1 MHLDLPLLLRVML
14 YSSAALLACLV
25 LRRVLRAWLGATA
38 AYAIWAAVPLA
49 VLAAAIPGPPIAAA
63 LPKMPAMVAMPLN
76 LQSSEH
82 AWAGQL
88 LAVWLTGGVAMAVAL
103 WWRQHRFMR
112 RLGVLHAL
120 DGELWAA
127 TRDVGLPV
135 SVGLWRPRIVLP
147 MDFDT
152 RYSAAER
159 TLILA
164 HERLHLRRGDLYA
177 NLLAALLL
185 CIGWCNPLMHLAWRA
200 FRLDQELACDAQV
213 LTRYPGKRRSYA
225 TAILK
230 THCGAGWTPT
240 ACRWNA
246 PHALTQRVAA
256 LLKPAVEMPRARRNL
271 RVVVAMAVMVSGACW
286 AFQPARLQGMRVP
299 GNALDFRAMQPPG
312 YPPDAVAAGLAG
324 FVELQIAVSPTG
336 TPEHI
341 AIVRST
347 PAGVFDQTVLDAARH
362 WRFTPTLEDGKAV
375 ASEVRVPVRFELDP
389 PETASAVADIHSGT
403 EATARPRPR
412 AADRSEPVASCAP
425 AGCASRGGLQ

>member
-1 MHLDLPLLLRVML
+1 MHLDLPLLL
-14 YSSAALLACLV
+14 
-25 LRRVLRAWLGATA
+25 RVLRAWLGATA

-63 LPKMPAMVAMPLN
+63 LSKMPAMVAMPLN

-164 HERLHLRRGDLYA
+164 HERLHLRRSDLYA

-225 TAILK
+225 TAMLK

-341 AIVRST
+341 AIMRST

>member
-1 MHLDLPLLLRVML
+1 MHLDLPLLLRVTL

-25 LRRVLRAWLGATA
+25 LRRALRAWLGATA

-127 TRDVGLPV
+127 TRDVGLPA

-225 TAILK
+225 TAMLK

-256 LLKPAVEMPRARRNL
+256 SLKPAVEMPRARRNL

-341 AIVRST
+341 AIMRST

-362 WRFTPTLEDGKAV
+362 WRFTPTLEDGNAV

-403 EATARPRPR
+403 EATARPN
-412 AADRSEPVASCAP
+412 AADRSEPVVSCAP
-425 AGCASRGGLQ
+425 AGCVSRGGLQ

>member
-147 MDFDT
+147 MDSIRLQRRRTYLDPGP
-152 RYSAAER
+152 RASASAAWR
-159 TLILA
+159 SVCQSAGGTVA
-164 HERLHLRRGDLYA
+164 VHRLVQSVDASGMARVSAGSVTGLRRAGAD
-177 NLLAALLL
+177 ALSRQAPQLRHRDAQDPL
-185 CIGWCNPLMHLAWRA
+185 WC
-200 FRLDQELACDAQV
+200 RLDADGLPLECAARAHPARGCIAEACGGDA
-213 LTRYPGKRRSYA
+213 
-225 TAILK
+225 
-230 THCGAGWTPT
+230 
-240 ACRWNA
+240 
-246 PHALTQRVAA
+246 
-256 LLKPAVEMPRARRNL
+256 PRAT
-271 RVVVAMAVMVSGACW
+271 
-286 AFQPARLQGMRVP
+286 QPARRGGNGGDGQWRLLGVP
-299 GNALDFRAMQPPG
+299 ACTI
-312 YPPDAVAAGLAG
+312 AGHARTRQCAG
-324 FVELQIAVSPTG
+324 FPRHA
-336 TPEHI
+336 
-341 AIVRST
+341 
-347 PAGVFDQTVLDAARH
+347 AAR
-362 WRFTPTLEDGKAV
+362 V
-375 ASEVRVPVRFELDP
+375 
-389 PETASAVADIHSGT
+389 SA
-403 EATARPRPR
+403 
-412 AADRSEPVASCAP
+412 
-425 AGCASRGGLQ
+425 